1 MKIPR
6 NVLILFFVFLL
17 LVLVLGVLYYKQD
30 EESYMPQPKPNLPTG
45 TYALSMVV
53 VDASNQNTNKL
64 VTVSTD
70 GNVVINPT
78 IGPINR
84 ASQSGR
90 NNITTP
96 RTQSGFTNQRQNV
109 WSNMYSWWFPST
121 KEGFAT
127 KYNYNTDTIMINGVA
142 YTNPLLFLPPGYAQ
156 TDPNT
161 FKNIVIGDMLTYEPP
176 GTRKYDTIDKTM
188 NTVSKWRNINY
199 GSDVVPRNM
208 IEYNIPTD
216 GLAIPPPGFSYS
228 LTFTS
233 GTDREIVWII
243 YNVDTNGNINYT
255 PGSDTFTFNSGTNTW
270 VNSGV
275 NMTIIPTKGDYSAYI
290 TTSGSRSIV
299 PGVSA
304 TTVTN
309 PSTTTTSPA
318 TTTTS
323 PATTTT
329 SPATTTTNPS
339 MTRAAYTGGPTSFAT
354 ISTFNIECFNV
365 NADKWQSAAAQS
377 AAAQSA
383 ATQSAATQSAAT
395 TPGTTTTSAA
405 TTSATTVPAFTV
417 APNSYMVSTTITFNI
432 AGIGFATYDI
442 WMNNGSNNSNIADST
457 SSFTCVTG
465 SCSTCSILPNCQGI
479 QVITASPV
487 STSNPTVSN
496 PTPTGSNPT
505 PTGSNY
511 TNIRQMITSVE
522 VTLNQNLYYTVW
534 LILYDINGNIV
545 AASCP
550 NTIIQIVP
558 SMINNPAAYLNYTFS
573 SSYLLI
579 GGGGGGGQG
588 GTGGGGICGQGG
600 MVLVS
605 GSNSSLMKLGYVMVM
620 VNNIVQTKPITG
632 NNAIITYTYDSY
644 GNINVVGGQ
653 GGAGGGSSYAS
664 GIGNNGSS
672 GTDAQIACTDMD
684 NFPIV
689 AQGGSGGKGGQGGNG
704 GGNESCPNNY
714 QTNQGTIVDNEQRGW
729 GGWGGDV
736 GNNGQ
741 NGMAGFESL
750 NLYYF
755 IVTGGTVVAPP
766 TQGPTQGPTQCPA
779 CNACPTTTTLSSST
793 LSTNNTIQYP
803 IPFTYGIDPISTT
816 SVFQSAFQTF
826 LSSFVPNLT
835 SAVNVTNVTNST
847 TISVQTSPQGKTY
860 IKIIPDKIP
869 TVIPMIELSN
879 YPAWQFQFVV
889 NTISSPTPIPSMY
902 GNDTVSVM
910 NYLYTQNEYQ
920 QKLMNPTGSLPTNT
934 GTMKFGLPCNM
945 VSSLGLKQ
953 AIQAPNSST
962 LQFMSSNTPPPGNVY
977 PSPSF
982 LNSPYSFSS
991 SYNPAYYYQ
1000 ANDGQGNYG
1009 RIWTPVTIFETTD
1022 TNSASV
1028 NLGTWYMYLDNGGVF
1043 HGYYHDYQKSSQ
1055 GSAISADWEQM
1066 NALQYNH
1073 NKYYTIYFFQTDG
1086 IIAMF
1091 DITDNMGTISSTM
1104 GP

>member
-127 KYNYNTDTIMINGVA
+127 I
-142 YTNPLLFLPPGYAQ
+142 
-156 TDPNT
+156 
-161 FKNIVIGDMLTYEPP
+161 
-176 GTRKYDTIDKTM
+176 
-188 NTVSKWRNINY
+188 
-199 GSDVVPRNM
+199 
-208 IEYNIPTD
+208 
-216 GLAIPPPGFSYS
+216 
-228 LTFTS
+228 
-233 GTDREIVWII
+233 
-243 YNVDTNGNINYT
+243 
-255 PGSDTFTFNSGTNTW
+255 
-270 VNSGV
+270 
-275 NMTIIPTKGDYSAYI
+275 
-290 TTSGSRSIV
+290 
-299 PGVSA
+299 
-304 TTVTN
+304 
-309 PSTTTTSPA
+309 TTSPA

-383 ATQSAATQSAAT
+383 ATQSAATQSAAAQSAAAQSAAT

-405 TTSATTVPAFTV
+405 TTSATSAATKTPLTTVPAFTV

-505 PTGSNY
+505 PTGSSPSPTGTNPTPTGSNY

-588 GTGGGGICGQGG
+588 GTGGG
-600 MVLVS
+600 
-605 GSNSSLMKLGYVMVM
+605 
-620 VNNIVQTKPITG
+620 
-632 NNAIITYTYDSY
+632 
-644 GNINVVGGQ
+644 
-653 GGAGGGSSYAS
+653 
-664 GIGNNGSS
+664 
-672 GTDAQIACTDMD
+672 
-684 NFPIV
+684 
-689 AQGGSGGKGGQGGNG
+689 
-704 GGNESCPNNY
+704 
-714 QTNQGTIVDNEQRGW
+714 
-729 GGWGGDV
+729 
-736 GNNGQ
+736 
-741 NGMAGFESL
+741 
-750 NLYYF
+750 
-755 IVTGGTVVAPP
+755 
-766 TQGPTQGPTQCPA
+766 
-779 CNACPTTTTLSSST
+779 
-793 LSTNNTIQYP
+793 
-803 IPFTYGIDPISTT
+803 
-816 SVFQSAFQTF
+816 
-826 LSSFVPNLT
+826 
-835 SAVNVTNVTNST
+835 
-847 TISVQTSPQGKTY
+847 
-860 IKIIPDKIP
+860 
-869 TVIPMIELSN
+869 
-879 YPAWQFQFVV
+879 
-889 NTISSPTPIPSMY
+889 
-902 GNDTVSVM
+902 
-910 NYLYTQNEYQ
+910 
-920 QKLMNPTGSLPTNT
+920 
-934 GTMKFGLPCNM
+934 
-945 VSSLGLKQ
+945 
-953 AIQAPNSST
+953 
-962 LQFMSSNTPPPGNVY
+962 
-977 PSPSF
+977 
-982 LNSPYSFSS
+982 
-991 SYNPAYYYQ
+991 
-1000 ANDGQGNYG
+1000 
-1009 RIWTPVTIFETTD
+1009 
-1022 TNSASV
+1022 
-1028 NLGTWYMYLDNGGVF
+1028 
-1043 HGYYHDYQKSSQ
+1043 
-1055 GSAISADWEQM
+1055 
-1066 NALQYNH
+1066 
-1073 NKYYTIYFFQTDG
+1073 
-1086 IIAMF
+1086 
-1091 DITDNMGTISSTM
+1091 
-1104 GP
+1104 